1 MTTTS
6 LTATYKEGDH
16 YVVEAEVDCLHFRYE
31 FTDPDTEKE
40 LLWKMLDDEKDG
52 LNPVAR
58 YEILDKA
65 QAAIDSGILDNH
77 PGYDWAPY
85 FQAMDG
91 DCDCCCGPAEC
102 TVTIEGG
109 PVYANVSPAAEPSAF
124 WNWAAA
130 TLSIGA
136 ATAPWVLLMLLGRFA
151 WFKAA
156 EWGWM

>member
-85 FQAMDG
+85 FQAAEAVSDSPSIDEPT
-91 DCDCCCGPAEC
+91 DCDCAACTQGHNALMIAELRSDGRSLRRQ
-102 TVTIEGG
+102 V
-109 PVYANVSPAAEPSAF
+109 F
-124 WNWAAA
+124 WSLVVIA
-130 TLSIGA
+130 I
-136 ATAPWVLLMLLGRFA
+136 VA
-151 WFKAA
+151 WFV
-156 EWGWM
+156 